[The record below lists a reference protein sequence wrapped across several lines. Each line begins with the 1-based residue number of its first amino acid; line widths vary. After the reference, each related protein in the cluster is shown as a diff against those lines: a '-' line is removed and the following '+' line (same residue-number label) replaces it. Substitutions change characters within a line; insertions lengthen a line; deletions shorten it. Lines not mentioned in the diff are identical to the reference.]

1 MEVRR
6 IACFEAAT
14 IWFFNRAKK
23 IITVLYQ
30 QPTIYYISKFVCL
43 AQASSLQQTSV
54 WSGAQT
60 PSLGRTF
67 NPFGPRPDQF
77 GPRPICLDR

>member
-23 IITVLYQ
+23 IITILYQ
-30 QPTIYYISKFVCL
+30 QPILFITY
-43 AQASSLQQTSV
+43 QSLSV
-54 WSGAQT
+54 
-60 PSLGRTF
+60 
-67 NPFGPRPDQF
+67 
-77 GPRPICLDR
+77 